1 MAYPWL
7 GGCHLAYR
15 QDTWH
20 GVQRDTWIGGFHLA
34 YNKTHG
40 MALNVARGLADA
52 ADAAARLLANYV
64 CCSMPW
70 RAMSAGLGPRRACA
84 QHIAMKRVIER
95 NKKVEAVS
103 AISPEKRIFFPF
115 IIVQTRY

>member
-1 MAYPWL
+1 MY
-7 GGCHLAYR
+7 C
-15 QDTWH
+15 
-20 GVQRDTWIGGFHLA
+20 V
-34 YNKTHG
+34 
-40 MALNVARGLADA
+40 RG
-52 ADAAARLLANYV
+52 RVRV
-64 CCSMPW
+64 CQC
-70 RAMSAGLGPRRACA
+70 ACA